1 VKLND
6 KDIAGDILSMCK
18 HGIADV
24 TKAALECSNPRLRQT
39 LRQMRD
45 QEEQA
50 HEQITQMAVANR
62 WYLPS
67 EPADHRV
74 IGRVEN
80 YFTQG
85 AVPYAG
91 PPGVTG
97 YRETGPAVHPGGW
110 AGGYQEPRAQGYH
123 EARPIG
129 HQEPGGP
136 GYHHPTGP
144 GYREPPPPR
153 P

>member
-18 HGIADV
+18 HGIVEV

-50 HEQITQMAVANR
+50 HEQITRMAVANR

-74 IGRVEN
+74 IGRIEN

-91 PPGVTG
+91 APGVTG
-97 YRETGPAVHPGGW
+97 YRETGPAAHPGGW
-110 AGGYQEPRAQGYH
+110 GAGYQEPT
-123 EARPIG
+123 
-129 HQEPGGP
+129 GP